1 MILPLDKGKRKFVR
15 MDCKIQKIKKCHLKK
30 RKKVLCGY
38 FERTVIL
45 QVHLSTEKNYQRL

>member
-15 MDCKIQKIKKCHLKK
+15 IDCKIQKIKKCHLKK

>member
-30 RKKVLCGY
+30 KYYV
-38 FERTVIL
+38 VIL
-45 QVHLSTEKNYQRL
+45 KEQ